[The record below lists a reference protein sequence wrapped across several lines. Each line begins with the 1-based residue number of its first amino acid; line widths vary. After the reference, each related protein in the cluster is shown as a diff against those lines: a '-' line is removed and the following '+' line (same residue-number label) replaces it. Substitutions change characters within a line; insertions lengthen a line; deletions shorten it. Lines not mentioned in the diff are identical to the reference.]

1 MIGRRWLVA
10 CLLGMLSAGS
20 AEGQSADAGRD
31 SSKTAEPRGA
41 YAVWTT
47 SARGQPL
54 ATRFGSRHDRA
65 LYFVGV
71 QRYWPIKSNPPGGT
85 TVEYSVDLLPL
96 VISTGMPTYF
106 DQFGPCG
113 ESLTCLQRATASEL
127 HTAYAFGA
135 MPIGFVARVPATQR
149 LDFQF
154 RLSGGALYFSRVIP
168 DPAGRRFNFV
178 ADAGA
183 GLGYRVASDL
193 ALRGGVRF
201 NHISNGNTG
210 HVNPGMNSVMTEIG
224 LAFPR

>member
-1 MIGRRWLVA
+1 
-10 CLLGMLSAGS
+10 MLSAGS

-31 SSKTAEPRGA
+31 SSKAVEPRGA
-41 YAVWTT
+41 YAIWTT
-47 SARGQPL
+47 SAKGQPL
-54 ATRFGSRHDRA
+54 ATRFGARHDRA
-65 LYFVGV
+65 LFFIGV
-71 QRYWPIKSNPPGGT
+71 QKYWPIRSNPTGGT
-85 TVEYSVDLLPL
+85 TLEYSVDLLPL
-96 VISTGMPTYF
+96 VVSTAMPTYY

-127 HTAYAFGA
+127 HTAYGFGA
-135 MPIGFVARVPATQR
+135 MPIGFIARVPVTHR
-149 LDFQF
+149 LDLQF

-178 ADAGA
+178 ADGGA
-183 GLGYRVASDL
+183 GVGYRIASDL
-193 ALRGGVRF
+193 ALTAGLRL